1 MDQSRTIHTE
11 ENNKRTAE
19 SAENAEE
26 FDLARLFH
34 GIVVQENFL
43 TLAFFVCVLCV
54 LCGEITGTPQ

>member
-1 MDQSRTIHTE
+1 MDQSQTIHTE

-34 GIVVQENFL
+34 GIVVQENF
-43 TLAFFVCVLCV
+43 
-54 LCGEITGTPQ
+54 